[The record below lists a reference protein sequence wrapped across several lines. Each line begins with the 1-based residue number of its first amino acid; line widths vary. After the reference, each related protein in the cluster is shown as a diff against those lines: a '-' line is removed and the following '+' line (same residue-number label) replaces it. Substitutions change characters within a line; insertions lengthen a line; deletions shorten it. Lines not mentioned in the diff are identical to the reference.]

1 MVFSRSAETLSEK
14 QKRKFPT
21 LRIPMRFVRVSWND
35 LVMTLIPILLII
47 AVGVGAALYFARP
60 APPDTIIIT
69 AGAPG
74 SSYHGTAEKYRDIL
88 KRNGIKVQILDSDGA
103 LENLQRLKDIDF
115 TVDVGFVQG
124 GLLGD
129 ADPGELVSLGTI
141 NSSPLFVFSRC
152 KTKVDQLSSLTGK
165 RIAIGPD
172 GSGTRVLAL
181 QLLKANGIEPPTTP
195 MLDLGGED
203 AINAMRNDK
212 ADAVFLMGDSAKM
225 SLVRDLLKVPGICL
239 VSFDQADAYVRRF
252 PYLTKLVLPMGAMDF
267 GKNIPAQDVVLIGP
281 TTELIAR
288 EELHPALSDVL
299 IEAARQVHGRPGL
312 FRHAGEFPAP
322 IEHEYPISDD
332 AERYYKSGK
341 RFLYR
346 QLPFWL
352 ASLTD
357 RLLVLIVPILALL
370 IPATRL
376 VPPLYRWRVR
386 SRIYRWYGALMSLER
401 EMMNEPTAEK
411 RAELNQRLDEIEQG
425 VNRIKVPLS
434 FADQAYVL
442 RVHIGFVRQ
451 RLDALQRATPAAV

>member
-1 MVFSRSAETLSEK
+1 VRRK
-14 QKRKFPT
+14 QQRKFPA
-21 LRIPMRFVRVSWND
+21 LRMPMRFVRVSWRD
-35 LVMTLIPILLII
+35 LWMTLTPIFLII
-47 AVGVGAALYFARP
+47 AIGIGAALYFARP

-69 AGAPG
+69 SGVPG
-74 SSYHGTAEKYRDIL
+74 SSFHSTAEKYRDIL
-88 KRNGIKVQILDSDGA
+88 ARSGIKLKILDSDGA

-115 TVDVGFVQG
+115 TVDIGFVQG
-124 GLLGD
+124 GLNGD
-129 ADPGELVSLGTI
+129 ANPGELVSLGSI
-141 NSSPLFVFSRC
+141 YYEPLFVFSRC
-152 KTKVDQLSSLTGK
+152 KTEVDQLSSLQGK

-181 QLLKANGIEPPTTP
+181 QLLKANGIEPPATP

-203 AINAMRNDK
+203 AINALRNGK
-212 ADAVFLMGDSAKM
+212 ADAAFLMGDSAKM
-225 SLVRDLLKVPGICL
+225 SLVRELIKVPGICL

-267 GKNIPAQDVVLIGP
+267 GKNIPGHDVILIGP
-281 TTELIAR
+281 TAEVIAR
-288 EELHPALSDVL
+288 EDLHPALSDLL
-299 IEAARQVHGRPGL
+299 IEAMRKVHSRPGL

-322 IEHEYPISDD
+322 IEHEFPISDD

-352 ASLTD
+352 ASLAD
-357 RLLVLIVPILALL
+357 RLLVLVVPILALL
-370 IPATRL
+370 IPATRI

-401 EMMNEPTAEK
+401 EMMNDPTPEK
-411 RAELNQRLDEIEQG
+411 KTELNQRLDQIEQG

-442 RVHIGFVRQ
+442 RVHIGFVRE
-451 RLDALQRATPAAV
+451 RLDAQRRAAPAAV